1 MLAKGFCAR
10 PYHDAYD
17 EAANNARRATRSVL
31 SSFGCR
37 VSSSVGVGAQ
47 SIARYSRSRYSKSST
62 VRCNSESGWLM
73 FAGIE
78 TRDRSLPMFL
88 RSRSQIENDWFSGC
102 GAGKRSRGKR
112 PYAASSSSSDS
123 ELDAS
128 AAPEET
134 EVASSSSSSSSS
146 SSRSVRSAP
155 FAARLREMTKSCL
168 FTTSAATS
176 RSRSS
181 TSS

>member
-1 MLAKGFCAR
+1 
-10 PYHDAYD
+10 
-17 EAANNARRATRSVL
+17 
-31 SSFGCR
+31 
-37 VSSSVGVGAQ
+37 
-47 SIARYSRSRYSKSST
+47 
-62 VRCNSESGWLM
+62 M

-78 TRDRSLPMFL
+78 MRDRSLPMFL

-102 GAGKRSRGKR
+102 GAGKRSRGRR
-112 PYAASSSSSDS
+112 PYTSSSSDS
-123 ELDAS
+123 DSELEIS

-134 EVASSSSSSSSS
+134 EVASSSEIASSSS
-146 SSRSVRSAP
+146 SSRSAGEISP
-155 FAARLREMTKSCL
+155 FKARLREMTKSCL